1 VKRASFRRVRVSEK
15 GVKDRGNS
23 KVYRVSVS
31 SDEVESEQKSEV
43 YRVSISLRLKVKK
56 VEFRECQYER
66 RSKRTQ
72 FQERERSQKAR
83 FRRGRESENEVESGK
98 S

>member
-1 VKRASFRRVRVSEK
+1 MKRAIFRRVRVSEK

-72 FQERERSQKAR
+72 FQERERRRRSQKAR
-83 FRRGRESENEVESGK
+83 FRRGRES
-98 S
+98 